1 MPADLLDTYA
11 CDDTLRLE
19 ADVAAWVELRTSGYT
34 YGGLYE
40 QMVDLLYRSLL
51 GRLPDLNE
59 SAAQRSV
66 LALGKHPLEMARELA
81 DSDEARSLA
90 AELQEENSVRIAR
103 WRAVEDAFTYC

>member
-1 MPADLLDTYA
+1 MLADPLDTY
-11 CDDTLRLE
+11 LRADIVE

-51 GRLPDLNE
+51 GRFPDLSE
-59 SAAQRSV
+59 SAEGRAA

-81 DSDEARSLA
+81 ASDEAGDLSTD
-90 AELQEENSVRIAR
+90 LQDENVERLAR
-103 WRAVEDAFTYC
+103 WRAVEDGFAYC

>member
-1 MPADLLDTYA
+1 MAADLLDTFVL
-11 CDDTLRLE
+11 DDSVRLE
-19 ADVAAWVELRTSGYT
+19 ADVAAWIELRTSGYT

-59 SAAQRSV
+59 SAAGRSV

-81 DSDEARSLA
+81 ASDEARALA
-90 AELQEENSVRIAR
+90 LDLQDANIARIAR
-103 WRAVEDAFTYC
+103 WGAAEDAFTHC